1 VALSI
6 DMSSLSSSSSKVNSQ
21 TEENLALQNFRE
33 AIAKSQH
40 IIVVAGAGLSAASG
54 LAHQGH

>member
-1 VALSI
+1 
-6 DMSSLSSSSSKVNSQ
+6 VNSQ

>member
-1 VALSI
+1 
-6 DMSSLSSSSSKVNSQ
+6 MSSLSSSSLSVPSQ
-21 TEENLALQNFRE
+21 IEGNLARQNFRE
-33 AIAKSQH
+33 AVAKSQH